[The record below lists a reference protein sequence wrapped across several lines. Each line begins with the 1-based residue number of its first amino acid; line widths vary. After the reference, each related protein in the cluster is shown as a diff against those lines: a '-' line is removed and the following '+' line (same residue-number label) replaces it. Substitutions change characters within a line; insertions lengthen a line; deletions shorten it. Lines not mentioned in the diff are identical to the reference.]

1 MKKLLNT
8 LYVLTPESY
17 LYHRNENICVKVGG
31 EEKVS
36 IPALTLENI
45 VCFGVNTVSTPL
57 IGFCGEKGIAL
68 TFLSGNGRF
77 LGRVTGPVSGNV
89 LLRTAQY
96 ASTGRRDFVDALV
109 RDMLYAKLRN
119 SKEVLL
125 RAARGNLPENDA
137 VRLKEGAQRLSAL
150 ARQLADCSEVDSM
163 RGIEGAAASEY
174 FSCFDCMLRTQAHGF
189 ALEGRSRR
197 PPKNEVNAALS
208 FTYTLLA
215 SEMRSALE
223 SVGLDP
229 AVGYLH
235 ALRPGRASFALD
247 MMEELRAALCDRFVI
262 SLFNLGQL
270 SLSDFEADG
279 EAVYLDERGRKTL
292 LTSWQ
297 KRKGETIVHPFL
309 QEKIPIGLIPY
320 AQAMLFAR
328 VLRGDL
334 DRYPPFVW
342 R

>member
-77 LGRVTGPVSGNV
+77 LGRVTGTVSGNV

-109 RDMLYAKLRN
+109 RDLLYAKLRN

-174 FSCFDCMLRTQAHGF
+174 FSCFDCMLRTQAHG
-189 ALEGRSRR
+189 RR

-270 SLSDFEADG
+270 SLSDFEVDG

-292 LTSWQ
+292 LTSWR

-334 DRYPPFVW
+334 DRYPSFVW